1 MYVANLS
8 TAEWTVKDDGFHNL
22 KIIRRFRHNISSW
35 TSLIR
40 RQPVRLRKISQT
52 PRFPARMSGETGRR
66 PAAPASE
73 SEDERASRAF
83 GKYGG
88 IGLQFA
94 LSILLFLY
102 AGQWVDR
109 RFHSSPWGVLAG
121 VLVGG
126 SAGFYSMYRRLM
138 ADLERGERARRAA
151 RDASSERDEGGRTS

>member
-1 MYVANLS
+1 
-8 TAEWTVKDDGFHNL
+8 
-22 KIIRRFRHNISSW
+22 
-35 TSLIR
+35 
-40 RQPVRLRKISQT
+40 
-52 PRFPARMSGETGRR
+52 MSGETGRR

-73 SEDERASRAF
+73 SEDARASRAF
-83 GKYGG
+83 GRYGG

-109 RFHSSPWGVLAG
+109 RLHSSPWGVLAG
-121 VLVGG
+121 VLIGG

-151 RDASSERDEGGRTS
+151 REDSSGSDDGGGAA